1 LSTESFTSALSA
13 AGFSTLAYLLAEC
26 STWLWYS
33 LFGKYLIKDLTLSGE
48 VLGVIMTLYNL
59 SYAVSVLPAGRLSD
73 RFGRRKV
80 MAFGLI
86 LMGFSVIIMA
96 YTRDPIIL
104 SVACFISGMGYGS
117 FIVSVTA
124 YTVEKGGVK
133 RAGVVYGI
141 ALSGGLLGDVIGSF
155 VGGSVKELFGSN
167 ILFLLSSIMS
177 FLAIIPT
184 ILLKG
189 DQSSTDSPGSSLS
202 IKSLLVEDENFRSL
216 SIGLIFHAMGF
227 NILFP
232 FISVHASNL
241 GLSDYGIG
249 IVNSTWTLSMVF
261 TTVLWG
267 ILTDKIG
274 GKGILTWHLIT
285 SFASWMFYAYS
296 WNFAII
302 IVSAIFMGIVSSMD
316 MPARRKILAEI
327 ANGRGVGAI
336 IGSLDLITSTI
347 SIPGPMIAGI
357 LYNYVEVLGIFW
369 IGSLINLIGVLFL
382 LKIRS

>member
-33 LFGKYLIKDLTLSGE
+33 LFGKYLIKDLMLSGE

-124 YTVEKGGVK
+124 YTIEKGGVK

>member
-1 LSTESFTSALSA
+1 MSTERFTSALSA
-13 AGFSTLAYLLAEC
+13 AGFSTLAYLLAGC
-26 STWLWYS
+26 STWLWYP
-33 LFGKYLIKDLTLSGE
+33 LFGKYLIKDLMLSGE

-73 RFGRRKV
+73 RFGRRRV

-96 YTRDPIIL
+96 YTRDPVIL
-104 SVACFISGMGYGS
+104 SFACFISGMGYGS

-155 VGGSVKELFGSN
+155 VGGSVKELFGST

-216 SIGLIFHAMGF
+216 SIGLVFHAMGF

-232 FISVHASNL
+232 FISVHASDL

-274 GKGILTWHLIT
+274 GKEILTWHLIT

-336 IGSLDLITSTI
+336 IGSLDLITSII

>member
-1 LSTESFTSALSA
+1 MSTERFTSALSA
-13 AGFSTLAYLLAEC
+13 AGFSTLAYLLAGC
-26 STWLWYS
+26 STWLWYP
-33 LFGKYLIKDLTLSGE
+33 LFGKYLIKDLMLSGE

-232 FISVHASNL
+232 FISVHASDL

-336 IGSLDLITSTI
+336 IGSLDLITSVI

>member
-1 LSTESFTSALSA
+1 MSTERFTSALSA
-13 AGFSTLAYLLAEC
+13 ASFSTIAYLLAGC
-26 STWLWYS
+26 STWLWYP
-33 LFGKYLIKDLTLSGE
+33 LFGKYLIKDLMLNGE
-48 VLGVIMTLYNL
+48 VLGAIMTLYNL

-73 RFGRRKV
+73 RFGRKRI
-80 MAFGLI
+80 MTFGLI
-86 LMGFSVIIMA
+86 LMGLSAIIMA
-96 YTRDPIIL
+96 YTRDPVIL
-104 SVACFISGMGYGS
+104 SVACLISGMGYGS
-117 FIVSVTA
+117 FIVSITA
-124 YTVEKGGVK
+124 YTIEKGGVK
-133 RAGVVYGI
+133 RAGVVYGM

-167 ILFLLSSIMS
+167 LLFLLSSMTS

-189 DQSSTDSPGSSLS
+189 GQGSTDSLGSSLG
-202 IKSLLVEDENFRSL
+202 IKSLLAKDRDFRSL

-232 FISVHASNL
+232 FISVHASDL

-261 TTVLWG
+261 TTVFWG

-274 GKGILTWHLIT
+274 GKGILTWHLIA
-285 SFASWMFYAYS
+285 SFASWIFYAYS
-296 WNFAII
+296 WNFMVII
-302 IVSAIFMGIVSSMD
+302 ASAVFMGIVSAMD

-336 IGSLDLITSTI
+336 IGSLDLITSI
-347 SIPGPMIAGI
+347 VSIPGPIIAGI
-357 LYNYVEVLGIFW
+357 LYNYVKVLGIFW

-382 LKIRS
+382 LKIRG

>member
-1 LSTESFTSALSA
+1 MSTESFTSALSA

-33 LFGKYLIKDLTLSGE
+33 LFGKYLIKDLMLSGE

>member
-1 LSTESFTSALSA
+1 MSTERFTSALSA
-13 AGFSTLAYLLAEC
+13 ASFSTIAYLLAGC
-26 STWLWYS
+26 STWLWYP
-33 LFGKYLIKDLTLSGE
+33 LFGKYLIKDLMLNGE
-48 VLGVIMTLYNL
+48 VLGAIMTLYNL

-73 RFGRRKV
+73 RFGRKRI
-80 MAFGLI
+80 MTFGLI
-86 LMGFSVIIMA
+86 LMGLSAIIMA
-96 YTRDPIIL
+96 YTRDPVIL
-104 SVACFISGMGYGS
+104 SVACLISGMGYGS
-117 FIVSVTA
+117 FIVSITA
-124 YTVEKGGVK
+124 YTIEKGGVK
-133 RAGVVYGI
+133 RAGVVYGM

-167 ILFLLSSIMS
+167 LLFLLSSMTS

-189 DQSSTDSPGSSLS
+189 GQGSTDSLGSSLG
-202 IKSLLVEDENFRSL
+202 IKSLLAKDRDFRSL

-232 FISVHASNL
+232 FISVHASDL

-261 TTVLWG
+261 TTVFWG

-274 GKGILTWHLIT
+274 GKGILTWHLIA
-285 SFASWMFYAYS
+285 SFASWIFYAYS
-296 WNFAII
+296 WNFMVII
-302 IVSAIFMGIVSSMD
+302 ASAIFMGIVSAMD

-336 IGSLDLITSTI
+336 IGSLDLITSI
-347 SIPGPMIAGI
+347 VSIPGPIIAGI
-357 LYNYVEVLGIFW
+357 LYNYVKVLGIFW

-382 LKIRS
+382 LKIRG

>member
-1 LSTESFTSALSA
+1 MLN
-13 AGFSTLAYLLAEC
+13 
-26 STWLWYS
+26 
-33 LFGKYLIKDLTLSGE
+33 GE
-48 VLGVIMTLYNL
+48 VLGAIMTLYNL

-73 RFGRRKV
+73 RFGRKRI
-80 MAFGLI
+80 MTFGLI
-86 LMGFSVIIMA
+86 LMGLSAIIMA
-96 YTRDPIIL
+96 YTRDPVIL
-104 SVACFISGMGYGS
+104 SVACLISGMGYGS
-117 FIVSVTA
+117 FIVSITA
-124 YTVEKGGVK
+124 YTIEKGGVK
-133 RAGVVYGI
+133 RAGVVYGM

-167 ILFLLSSIMS
+167 LLFLLSSMTS

-189 DQSSTDSPGSSLS
+189 GQGSTDSLGSSLG
-202 IKSLLVEDENFRSL
+202 IKSLLAKDRDFRSL

-232 FISVHASNL
+232 FISVHASDL

-261 TTVLWG
+261 TTVFWG

-274 GKGILTWHLIT
+274 GKGILTWHLIA
-285 SFASWMFYAYS
+285 SFASWIFYAYS
-296 WNFAII
+296 WNFMVII
-302 IVSAIFMGIVSSMD
+302 ASAVFMGIVSAMD

-336 IGSLDLITSTI
+336 IGSLDLITSI
-347 SIPGPMIAGI
+347 VSIPGPIIAGI
-357 LYNYVEVLGIFW
+357 LYNYVKVLGIFW

-382 LKIRS
+382 LKIRG

>member
-1 LSTESFTSALSA
+1 MSTESFTSALSA

-33 LFGKYLIKDLTLSGE
+33 LFGKYLIKDLMLSGE

-369 IGSLINLIGVLFL
+369 IGSLINLLGVLFL

>member
-1 LSTESFTSALSA
+1 LSTERFTSALSA
-13 AGFSTLAYLLAEC
+13 ASFSTIAYLLAGC
-26 STWLWYS
+26 STWLWYP
-33 LFGKYLIKDLTLSGE
+33 LFGKYLIKDLMLNGE
-48 VLGVIMTLYNL
+48 VLGAIMTLYNL

-73 RFGRRKV
+73 RFGRKRI
-80 MAFGLI
+80 MTFGLI
-86 LMGFSVIIMA
+86 LMGLSAIIMA
-96 YTRDPIIL
+96 YTRDPVIL
-104 SVACFISGMGYGS
+104 SVACLISGMGYGS
-117 FIVSVTA
+117 FIVSITA
-124 YTVEKGGVK
+124 YTIEKGGVK
-133 RAGVVYGI
+133 RAGVVYGM

-167 ILFLLSSIMS
+167 LLFLLSSMTS

-189 DQSSTDSPGSSLS
+189 GQGSTDSLGSSLG
-202 IKSLLVEDENFRSL
+202 IKSLLAKDRDFRSL

-232 FISVHASNL
+232 FISVHASDL

-261 TTVLWG
+261 TTVFWG

-274 GKGILTWHLIT
+274 GKGILTWHLIA
-285 SFASWMFYAYS
+285 SFASWIFYAYS
-296 WNFAII
+296 WNFMVII
-302 IVSAIFMGIVSSMD
+302 ASAIFMGIVSAMD

-336 IGSLDLITSTI
+336 IGSLDLITSI
-347 SIPGPMIAGI
+347 VSIPGPIIAGI
-357 LYNYVEVLGIFW
+357 LYNYVKVLGIFW

-382 LKIRS
+382 LKIRG

>member
-1 LSTESFTSALSA
+1 MSTESFTSALSA

-33 LFGKYLIKDLTLSGE
+33 LFGKYLIKDLMLSGE

-232 FISVHASNL
+232 FISVHASDL

-336 IGSLDLITSTI
+336 IGSLDLITSII